1 MVKKVIIFCFLLLS
15 LTSISYSQTTQMAI
29 TGMQSGLTH
38 QGIGGTF
45 LGIHGIYNTRLI
57 SDVPI
62 SSLGIVGMAN
72 YYSGKTRHRMVS
84 ITPTAGFYFRDHTLI
99 HFGMGLYH
107 DSLYKYGIASNVM
120 LTGLMNDPLS
130 NTKVF
135 CSLYFQLSRAG
146 GRPSMHFGFAISSGH
161 LF

>member
-1 MVKKVIIFCFLLLS
+1 MKKIIVLCCLLFP
-15 LTSISYSQTTQMAI
+15 LTSLSYSQTASMAI
-29 TGMQSGLTH
+29 TGIQTGLSH
-38 QGIGGTF
+38 EGAGATF
-45 LGIHGIYNTRLI
+45 LGIHGMYNANLI
-57 SDVPI
+57 RDIPK

-72 YYSGKTRHRMVS
+72 YYSGKTKHRMIS

-99 HFGMGLYH
+99 HFGIGLYH
-107 DSLYKYGIASNVM
+107 DSLYKYGLASNVM

-146 GRPSMHFGFAISSGH
+146 GHTSTHFGFAISSGH

>member
-1 MVKKVIIFCFLLLS
+1 MMKKVIIFCCLLFS
-15 LTSISYSQTTQMAI
+15 LTSLSYSQTTQMAI
-29 TGMQSGLTH
+29 TGIQTGLSH
-38 QGIGGTF
+38 EGAGGTF
-45 LGIHGIYNTRLI
+45 LGIHGMYNANLI
-57 SDVPI
+57 RDIPK

-72 YYSGKTRHRMVS
+72 YYSGKTKHRMVS

-135 CSLYFQLSRAG
+135 CSLYFQLSRASD
-146 GRPSMHFGFAISSGH
+146 RTSMHFGFAISSGH